1 MIVPSRATLVSGQ
14 DAPGAVAEL
23 GDPGMHSRL
32 GARGTL
38 LGLPQSA
45 QLLGAPRAL
54 SPPCPSAPTGG
65 AELRGRAPT
74 NPPLLG
80 GPSRHSS
87 ASALCVCQR
96 GSSDSFPFLGV
107 YRFSSPHKRRGATR
121 KKAAACTTLAG

>member
-54 SPPCPSAPTGG
+54 SPPRVPVLQH
-65 AELRGRAPT
+65 E
-74 NPPLLG
+74 
-80 GPSRHSS
+80 GPSSE
-87 ASALCVCQR
+87 
-96 GSSDSFPFLGV
+96 
-107 YRFSSPHKRRGATR
+107 GAH
-121 KKAAACTTLAG
+121 LQIPLS